1 MPACIRRTNDNIS
14 RFKLR
19 ARDAS
24 TAILPLRART
34 RSSRAATG
42 SVRDF
47 AQTPATTRQRHAAG
61 GRRQA
66 AQPVPDACALLAPLQ
81 HSAVRVTLP
90 PHGGWRGVFHHL
102 AALGHRA
109 GRDDWRYDGNAPRAS
124 TRTGVPVR
132 VAHAVVVLGD
142 LCWCE
147 RDRAGVLR
155 PGRAHRR
162 QHRPISSPSGT
173 ARPWCRASLGA
184 RRGVR
189 RGVRWWGGCGG
200 MARSPRHADAA
211 VLGAGVA
218 SRRCAGGAR
227 QPPTSLTARSRV
239 TTQRRPE
246 DSCRVTLRRSRAEAR
261 QLALSVRR
269 QRKSVSF
276 FLDAPSFG
284 SRFAWH
290 ATQSV
295 A

>member
-1 MPACIRRTNDNIS
+1 MTIS
-14 RFKLR
+14 ADSSCAHATPPR
-19 ARDAS
+19 
-24 TAILPLRART
+24 
-34 RSSRAATG
+34 RSSR
-42 SVRDF
+42 F
-47 AQTPATTRQRHAAG
+47 APELARRARPPGACGTSRRPPRRRARGTRQAAG
-61 GRRQA
+61 GAAGAGSRCRTPAHFSRRW
-66 AQPVPDACALLAPLQ
+66 P

-142 LCWCE
+142 LCWFE

-200 MARSPRHADAA
+200 MARSPRHAEAA

-246 DSCRVTLRRSRAEAR
+246 DSCRVTLRRRPPRSASSR
-261 QLALSVRR
+261 
-269 QRKSVSF
+269 
-276 FLDAPSFG
+276 
-284 SRFAWH
+284 
-290 ATQSV
+290 
-295 A
+295 